1 MSPETSLRNTNFEVK
16 NLKKTVSLFSMPYN
30 LKQTELAFLMS
41 PSHQKLNFLWPNDID
56 DIDID

>member
-1 MSPETSLRNTNFEVK
+1 
-16 NLKKTVSLFSMPYN
+16 MPYN